1 MLVWGQSGTLLKEQ
15 GSYELDISLK
25 DIERPSKWP
34 TFIGTER
41 AQNHLL
47 FYSILFYSFL
57 REEDECCWR
66 QGLGEGK
73 VFGYKR
79 QDVRPNRI
87 K

>member
-47 FYSILFYSFL
+47 FYSILFYLILFYSILFYSKGGRRML
-57 REEDECCWR
+57 LET
-66 QGLGEGK
+66 GIGGGES
-73 VFGYKR
+73 VW
-79 QDVRPNRI
+79 I
-87 K
+87 